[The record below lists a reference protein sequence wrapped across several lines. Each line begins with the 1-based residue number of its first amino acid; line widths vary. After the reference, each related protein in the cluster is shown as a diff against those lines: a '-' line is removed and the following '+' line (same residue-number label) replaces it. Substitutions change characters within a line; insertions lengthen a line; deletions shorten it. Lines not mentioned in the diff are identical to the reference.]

1 MNLKKRTLL
10 QGGVFSLLAGLSL
23 SAQAKKGASS
33 ASASTLYGATKIGDF
48 DRTNPERAARYFQ
61 NCIRAGD
68 VDGAVSCLDVNAIYV
83 TEAGKFVQGRAAIR
97 GAVAKVAGMKPDLQA
112 KRSAI
117 LMPGGDIASLVDEW
131 TLKAT
136 LPNGQKLDL
145 AGVSSDILK
154 RQANGVW
161 TYLVDNPYGAA
172 YLTT

>member
-1 MNLKKRTLL
+1 MNFNKRTLVR
-10 QGGVFSLLAGLSL
+10 GGFSALLTGVSL
-23 SAQAKKGASS
+23 SALAKE
-33 ASASTLYGATKIGDF
+33 STSTPLALYGARRVGDF

-68 VDGAVSCLDVNAIYV
+68 VEGAVRCLDVNAIYV
-83 TEAGKFVQGRAAIR
+83 TEAGKFVQGRASTRA
-97 GAVAKVAGMKPDLQA
+97 AVAKVAGLKPDLQA

-161 TYLVDNPYGAA
+161 TYLVDNPYGAS
-172 YLTT
+172 YLTV

>member
-10 QGGVFSLLAGLSL
+10 HSGLFSLLAGLSL
-23 SAQAKKGASS
+23 SAQAKNTASS
-33 ASASTLYGATKIGDF
+33 AAASTLYGATQMGDF
-48 DRTNPERAARYFQ
+48 DRSNPERAARYFQ
-61 NCIRAGD
+61 NCIRTGD
-68 VDGAVSCLDVNAIYV
+68 VEGAVSCLDVNAIYV

-97 GAVAKVAGMKPDLQA
+97 VAVARVAGMKPDLQA

-117 LMPGGDIASLVDEW
+117 LMPSGDIASLVDEW

-136 LPNGQKLDL
+136 LPNGQKLDV

-161 TYLVDNPYGAA
+161 TYLVDNPYGSA
-172 YLTT
+172 YLSV